1 MNKLDKPV
9 KKTMNQLG
17 KQLLNEFN
25 SLLNQDLE
33 SEMRYPSWGQ
43 LEIQLHLNLWVQLG
57 RPLINQ
63 LQTNL

>member
-33 SEMRYPSWGQ
+33 SEMRYLSWGQ
-43 LEIQLHLNLWVQLG
+43 LETQLHLNLWVQLG